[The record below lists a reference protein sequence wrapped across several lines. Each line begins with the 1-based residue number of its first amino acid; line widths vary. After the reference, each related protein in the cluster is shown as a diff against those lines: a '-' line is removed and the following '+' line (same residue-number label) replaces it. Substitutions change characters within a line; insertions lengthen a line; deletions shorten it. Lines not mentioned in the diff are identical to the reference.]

1 MLPVPWSD
9 AGHRPLHPTD
19 QTCQGQAHRGGSSPL
34 SPSCLWALPGI
45 SSEVPCEVPM
55 HVFRTTGAGGPE
67 VLSLEERP
75 DLTPG
80 PSELLVRVR
89 ATALNRADLLQL

>member
-1 MLPVPWSD
+1 
-9 AGHRPLHPTD
+9 
-19 QTCQGQAHRGGSSPL
+19 
-34 SPSCLWALPGI
+34 
-45 SSEVPCEVPM
+45 M

-75 DLTPG
+75 DPTPG

-89 ATALNRADLLQL
+89 ATALNRADLLQLRGNYTPPPDVPPDVPVLEHAGEVLAVDNQV

>member
-1 MLPVPWSD
+1 
-9 AGHRPLHPTD
+9 
-19 QTCQGQAHRGGSSPL
+19 
-34 SPSCLWALPGI
+34 
-45 SSEVPCEVPM
+45 M

-67 VLSLEERP
+67 VLSFEERA

-89 ATALNRADLLQL
+89 ATALNRADLLQLRGTTLRRRMRRRTSRAWSTRARCSRWARACGASNRETG